1 MALTDPIADGLTKIA
16 NASRAQHLTVEVR
29 ASRLFE
35 RILDVLKQ
43 EGFIRTYKT
52 VGQSPSVRML
62 RVYLKYA
69 SPAHGTSS
77 AGLPSSGGDRQA
89 WQIGKKTP
97 AITRIVRVSKP
108 GVRRYRNAKNL
119 PRILGGLGVAILSTS
134 KGLMTERD
142 AYRQRIGGE
151 VLCYVW

>member
-1 MALTDPIADGLTKIA
+1 MAVTDPIADGLTKIA
-16 NASRAQHLTVEVR
+16 NASRAQHPTVEVR

-43 EGFIRTYKT
+43 EGFIRTYKP
-52 VGQSPSVRML
+52 VGQSPSTRML

-69 SPAHGTSS
+69 LPVRAERVVEAAGPAWHV
-77 AGLPSSGGDRQA
+77 
-89 WQIGKKTP
+89 GKKTP

-119 PRILGGLGVAILSTS
+119 PRILGGLGIAILSTS

-142 AYRQRIGGE
+142 AYRRRIGGE